1 MLVDSVGQRSRLLK
15 LSDMFWPKLTP
26 PPTGATRFF
35 DRGHV
40 NREVQ
45 GQMIELF
52 SVSFVIVAE

>member
-1 MLVDSVGQRSRLLK
+1 
-15 LSDMFWPKLTP
+15 MFWPKLTP
-26 PPTGATRFF
+26 PPTGGTRFF